1 MQSREQQLTHKKMEI
16 HPFDKPVS
24 SIEKDGVAAIKVQYI
39 IKVKKKKV
47 ILL

>member
-24 SIEKDGVAAIKVQYI
+24 SKE
-39 IKVKKKKV
+39 KKKV